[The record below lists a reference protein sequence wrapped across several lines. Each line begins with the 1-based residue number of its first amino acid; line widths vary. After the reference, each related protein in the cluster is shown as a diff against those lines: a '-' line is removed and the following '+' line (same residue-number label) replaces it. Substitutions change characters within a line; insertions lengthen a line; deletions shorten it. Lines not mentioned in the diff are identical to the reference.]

1 MTNQFEFDKVTATK
15 YLGKTEDE
23 KHIFSGYANAEWCIG
38 DVPHG
43 GKGYENQIE
52 KEN

>member
-23 KHIFSGYANAEWCIG
+23 KHIFSGYANA
-38 DVPHG
+38 VN
-43 GKGYENQIE
+43 K
-52 KEN
+52 

>member
-23 KHIFSGYANAEWCIG
+23 KHIFSGYANAVNKLSGLHRHILILYVGMVYW
-38 DVPHG
+38 
-43 GKGYENQIE
+43 
-52 KEN
+52 